1 MQLTATK
8 MEHLEN
14 KLCHLHRKFLIAT
27 VVIVIRVSQIKDLAK
42 KEERVGWA
50 YATLRLVLVKVEQV
64 LRVPVPKARHPQIPL
79 TEIKTVKQIKM
90 TAIILK
96 LMTKARPT
104 EDSKSPIRNQMK
116 DQLAYPLLFSSTLP
130 QGLISQ

>member
-8 MEHLEN
+8 MAHLEN
-14 KLCHLHRKFLIAT
+14 KLCHLLRIFLIAT

-64 LRVPVPKARHPQIPL
+64 LRVPVPKARLPQIPL

-96 LMTKARPT
+96 LMTKARPM
-104 EDSKSPIRNQMK
+104 EDLKSPILNQMK
-116 DQLAYPLLFSSTLP
+116 DQLVCPLLSKSILLL
-130 QGLISQ
+130 GLSL